1 MGEERPQINLN
12 LSLQIKVKMNFGD
25 ILEDVS
31 HGNFSSVA
39 ELNNFKQVDKDH
51 IMEIYS
57 RDIRSKKEK
66 ADWIADIEED
76 WKPEIVNLIKDVYSA
91 DITSKRYK
99 LLSLTK
105 QSQDDLLSTDKL
117 EDDHEN
123 IYGYGVPEDKYSKM
137 SSPELT
143 RKSVPEFKTIPLL
156 FRGTDESAGHDI
168 SSLVEVTI
176 PARSFAS
183 VETGVHIS
191 IPKGYHVD
199 VRPRSGLGFRN
210 QVVAF
215 NGVIDSDY
223 SSVNPDD
230 ARCVN
235 TVKVGMFNFSDS
247 DYTVKVGDRIA
258 QLVICQNF
266 QFSNS
271 IIGDSTSH
279 NGFGSTGL

>member
-1 MGEERPQINLN
+1 
-12 LSLQIKVKMNFGD
+12 MNFGD

-51 IMEIYS
+51 IMEIHS

-66 ADWIADIEED
+66 VDWVADIEED
-76 WKPEIVNLIKDVYSA
+76 WKPEIVSLIKDVYNA
-91 DITSKRYK
+91 DITTKRSI
-99 LLSLTK
+99 LLSLAK

-123 IYGYGVPEDKYSKM
+123 IYGYDYGFSDSLQQYDGKYALGL
-137 SSPELT
+137 E
-143 RKSVPEFKTIPLL
+143 SVPEFKTIPPL

-235 TVKVGMFNFSDS
+235 TVKVGMFNFSDN

-271 IIGDSTSH
+271 IVGNSTSH
-279 NGFGSTGL
+279 NGFGSTGC